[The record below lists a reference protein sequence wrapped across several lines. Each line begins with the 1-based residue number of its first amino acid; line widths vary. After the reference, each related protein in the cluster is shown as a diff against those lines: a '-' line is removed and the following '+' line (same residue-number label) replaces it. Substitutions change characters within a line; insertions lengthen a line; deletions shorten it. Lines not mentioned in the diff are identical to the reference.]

1 MQLSFGCE
9 IEVAE
14 VSRSAVRS
22 ALARHNVNYV
32 FVVEDGTRGVD
43 AELNVPPMVMGD
55 EAIEVYGRINDAL
68 AECGAQINSQCGLHV
83 HVGNTPITSDATEFN
98 DASLTYSANH
108 IVEWGHRPDMG
119 NGGFISVE
127 GQPMDAALVR
137 DVVYR
142 YARQQDVVNTML
154 PRSRRNNH
162 FCRPLV
168 NAEHILA
175 TRTIDQLQR
184 HIGGKFNAINL
195 LPWSRGTVEFRQAA
209 GTIECSKII
218 AWVDF
223 ILNMFRHSLEERMEE
238 GSRAVEHTTPEQP
251 FRRGSRVGVQYTMM
265 RQPAGATT
273 RDIMDATGCSEQR
286 VRAAVSEIRERI
298 GRAAVITH
306 TQPSQGASYG
316 DGTDLTRYEILSS
329 WTEQGE
335 AMTLRPE
342 NRRGVESI
350 FGGLDDEAFEYWQ
363 DRIEILSV

>member
-1 MQLSFGCE
+1 
-9 IEVAE
+9 
-14 VSRSAVRS
+14 
-22 ALARHNVNYV
+22 
-32 FVVEDGTRGVD
+32 
-43 AELNVPPMVMGD
+43 
-55 EAIEVYGRINDAL
+55 
-68 AECGAQINSQCGLHV
+68 
-83 HVGNTPITSDATEFN
+83 
-98 DASLTYSANH
+98 
-108 IVEWGHRPDMG
+108 MG
-119 NGGFISVE
+119 NGGFISVD

-154 PRSRRNNH
+154 PRSRRMNH
-162 FCRPLV
+162 FCMPLV
-168 NAEHILA
+168 NADRILA
-175 TRTIDQLQR
+175 TRTIEQLQR

-195 LPWSRGTVEFRQAA
+195 LPWSRGTMEFRQAA
-209 GTIECSKII
+209 GTVEREKIF

-223 ILNMFRHSLEERMEE
+223 ILNLFKHSLEERMEE
-238 GSRAVEHTTPEQP
+238 GRQAVEHTTPEQP

-306 TQPSQGASYG
+306 TQPSQGANYG
-316 DGTDLTRYEILSS
+316 DGTDLTRYEILSN

-335 AMTLRPE
+335 AMALRPE

-363 DRIEILSV
+363 RRIEILSV